1 MEFKNKILSIIITIL
16 VLVPALGININTHIC
31 GQTEDVS
38 KSLIIPGVLGPKEC
52 DKCHNV
58 IVVIK
63 SCCSNK
69 EAVDEKTN
77 VDNNNSEKGCCQD
90 ILEYNEFNYLTITT
104 YVQNIDLSIV
114 SFIVSEAYS
123 TLRIETPIY
132 KTMNLD
138 TRRRPYVIDIHS
150 FNCSYLI

>member
-1 MEFKNKILSIIITIL
+1 MIRLINILSLIL
-16 VLVPALGININTHIC
+16 IVLILIPVIGININTHIC
-31 GQTEDVS
+31 GQTNDVS
-38 KSLIIPGVLGPKEC
+38 KSIVIPGLISSIDCE
-52 DKCHNV
+52 KCHKA
-58 IVVIK
+58 IVVK